1 MKTTLDLPDPLMRKI
16 KIRAAGE
23 GRKLKD
29 LVAELLDLGL
39 AAGNGSRQVGYF
51 KTDPE
56 IGISVFVS
64 PPDAPVHRMTSEEI
78 LQTEQESLE
87 QEDLQRAG
95 LTL

>member
-1 MKTTLDLPDPLMRKI
+1 MRKI

-29 LVAELLDLGL
+29 LIAELLDLGL
-39 AAGNGSRQVGYF
+39 AAGISTRQAGYF

-64 PPDAPVHRMTSEEI
+64 PPDAPVHRMTSEE
-78 LQTEQESLE
+78 LLRLETESLE
-87 QEDLQRAG
+87 QEDLQRVGIA
-95 LTL
+95 L

>member
-39 AAGNGSRQVGYF
+39 AAGDLPRQAGYF

-64 PPDAPVHRMTSEEI
+64 PPDAPVHRMTCEEI
-78 LQTEQESLE
+78 IRLEQESVE

-95 LTL
+95 LSL